1 MADETTKTKKTNTLK
16 SAKPAKSGSGSQVQS
31 LSRALLLLERLADSD
46 MGMSLTEV
54 AGSLGL
60 APSTTHR
67 LLNSL
72 RSHDFVDVDESQGL
86 WSIGVNAFSIGN
98 AYLKKR
104 DFIAQA
110 RPFMKRLV
118 AETGETSNLAI
129 LEKNSVVYVGQVESP
144 QTMRMVVSLG
154 SRSPLHASGVGKA
167 LLSAMPRREA
177 MDIIKKTGMVTFT
190 GHTIT
195 SPSQF
200 EQELNKISLQGYSLD
215 DEEQFEGLRCIA
227 ANIYNEYG
235 EAVAGIS
242 ISGPAVR
249 VKWERIPM
257 LSALVMDAAR
267 EVTKA
272 IGGQVPALLKKT
284 HDG

>member
-1 MADETTKTKKTNTLK
+1 MSEEVISKKNKVT
-16 SAKPAKSGSGSQVQS
+16 KPAGTTQVQS
-31 LSRALLLLERLADSD
+31 LSRALLVLEQLATSD

-72 RSHDFVDVDESQGL
+72 RSHHFVDVDDTQGL
-86 WSIGVNAFSIGN
+86 WSIGVNAFAVGN

-104 DFIAQA
+104 DVIAQS

-129 LEKNSVVYVGQVESP
+129 LEQGRVVYVGQVESP

-154 SRSPLHASGVGKA
+154 SSSPLHASGVGKA
-167 LLSAMPRREA
+167 LLSVVPIKDAMA
-177 MDIIKKTGMVTFT
+177 LIKQTDMVAFT
-190 GHTIT
+190 EHTIT
-195 SPSQF
+195 DAEQF
-200 EQELNKISLQGYSLD
+200 ASELQHIKQQGYSLD

-235 EAVAGIS
+235 EAVAAIS

-249 VKWERIPM
+249 VKRERLAH
-257 LSALVMDAAR
+257 LSRLVMDAAQ
-267 EVTKA
+267 EATDA
-272 IGGQVPALLKKT
+272 IGGKQSAS
-284 HDG
+284 

>member
-1 MADETTKTKKTNTLK
+1 MTEEVTSKKNKATKTAGTT
-16 SAKPAKSGSGSQVQS
+16 QVQS
-31 LSRALLLLERLADSD
+31 LSRALLVLERLATSD

-54 AGSLGL
+54 ASSLGL
-60 APSTTHR
+60 APSTAHR

-72 RSHDFVDVDESQGL
+72 RSHHFVDVDDTQGL
-86 WSIGVNAFSIGN
+86 WSIGVNAFAVGN

-104 DFIAQA
+104 DVIAQS

-129 LEKNSVVYVGQVESP
+129 LEQDRVVYVGQVESP

-154 SRSPLHASGVGKA
+154 SSSPLHASGVGKA
-167 LLSAMPRREA
+167 LLSVVPTGDALA
-177 MDIIKKTGMVTFT
+177 LIKQTDMVAFT
-190 GHTIT
+190 EHTIT
-195 SPSQF
+195 NADQF
-200 EQELNKISLQGYSLD
+200 ATELQHIQQQGYSLD

-235 EAVAGIS
+235 EAVAAIS

-249 VKWERIPM
+249 VKRERLAQ
-257 LSALVMDAAR
+257 LSLLVMDAAQ
-267 EVTKA
+267 EVTEA
-272 IGGQVPALLKKT
+272 IGGKQPASRNAE
-284 HDG
+284 

>member
-1 MADETTKTKKTNTLK
+1 MTEEIKHKKPKTTKSS
-16 SAKPAKSGSGSQVQS
+16 SATQVQS
-31 LSRALLLLERLADSD
+31 LSRALLLLERLAASD

-60 APSTTHR
+60 APSTAHR

-72 RSHDFVDVDESQGL
+72 RSHDFVDVDETQGL
-86 WSIGVNAFSIGN
+86 WSIGVHAFSIGN

-104 DFIAQA
+104 DVIAQS

-129 LEKNSVVYVGQVESP
+129 LEQDRVVYVGQVESP

-154 SRSPLHASGVGKA
+154 SSSPLHASGVGKA
-167 LLSAMPRREA
+167 LLSVIPRSEA
-177 MDIIKKTGMVTFT
+177 MALIGQTEMTAFT
-190 GHTIT
+190 EHTIT
-195 SPSQF
+195 GYEQF
-200 EQELNKISLQGYSLD
+200 EQELGKIHRQGYSLD

-235 EAVAGIS
+235 EAVAAIS

-249 VKWERIPM
+249 VKRERLAQ
-257 LSALVMDAAR
+257 LSILVMDAAR
-267 EVTKA
+267 EVTHA
-272 IGGQVPALLKKT
+272 IGGKAPKA
-284 HDG
+284 

>member
-1 MADETTKTKKTNTLK
+1 MTEVIKHQKAAPKT
-16 SAKPAKSGSGSQVQS
+16 SQVQS
-31 LSRALLLLERLADSD
+31 LSRALLLLECLADSD
-46 MGMSLTEV
+46 IGLSLTEV
-54 AGSLGL
+54 AASLSL

-72 RSHDFVDVDESQGL
+72 RSHEFVDVDEGL
-86 WSIGVNAFSIGN
+86 WSIGVNAFAIGN

-104 DFIAQA
+104 DVVAQS

-129 LEKNSVVYVGQVESP
+129 LEQDRVVYVGQVESP

-154 SRSPLHASGVGKA
+154 SSSPLHASGVGKA
-167 LLSAMPRREA
+167 LLAVLPLPEA
-177 MDIIKKTGMVTFT
+177 MALIQDTDLVAYTPNT
-190 GHTIT
+190 LTEPT
-195 SPSQF
+195 RL
-200 EQELNKISLQGYSLD
+200 EQELQLIKQQGYSLD

-235 EAVAGIS
+235 EAVAAIS

-249 VKWERIPM
+249 VKRERLPQ
-257 LSALVMDAAR
+257 LSELVMAAAG
-267 EVTKA
+267 EVTQAMGGKA
-272 IGGQVPALLKKT
+272 P
-284 HDG
+284 

>member
-1 MADETTKTKKTNTLK
+1 MADGTKTKKTK
-16 SAKPAKSGSGSQVQS
+16 SAAAAGTSQVQS
-31 LSRALLLLERLADSD
+31 LSRALLLLERLAASD
-46 MGMSLTEV
+46 MGMSLTDV

-60 APSTTHR
+60 APSTAHR

-72 RSHDFVDVDESQGL
+72 RSHDFVDVDDTQGL

-118 AETGETSNLAI
+118 AETGETSNLGI
-129 LEKNSVVYVGQVESP
+129 VEQNSVVYVGQVESP

-154 SRSPLHASGVGKA
+154 SRAPLHASGVGKA
-167 LLSAMPRREA
+167 LLSAMPRKDALE
-177 MDIIKKTGMVTFT
+177 IIRKTGMAAFT
-190 GHTIT
+190 AHTLIH
-195 SPSQF
+195 PSQF
-200 EQELNKISLQGYSLD
+200 ELELGKISQQGYSLD

-235 EAVAGIS
+235 EAVAAIS

-267 EVTKA
+267 EVTRA
-272 IGGQVPALLKKT
+272 IGGRAPKASRKPEA
-284 HDG
+284 GS

>member
-1 MADETTKTKKTNTLK
+1 MADETKLKKNKNTKAGGAT
-16 SAKPAKSGSGSQVQS
+16 QVQS
-31 LSRALLLLERLADSD
+31 LSRALLLLERLAASD
-46 MGMSLTEV
+46 MGMSLTDV

-60 APSTTHR
+60 APSTAHR

-72 RSHDFVDVDESQGL
+72 RSHDFVDLDDTQGL

-110 RPFMKRLV
+110 RPHMKRLV

-129 LEKNSVVYVGQVESP
+129 LEQGSVVYVGQVESP

-154 SRSPLHASGVGKA
+154 SRSPVHAAGVGKA
-167 LLSAMPRREA
+167 LLSALPMKEA
-177 MDIIKKTGMVTFT
+177 LELVRNGGMKAYTE
-190 GHTIT
+190 HTIIN
-195 SPSQF
+195 PSQF
-200 EQELNKISLQGYSLD
+200 EQELVKIARQGYSLD

-235 EAVAGIS
+235 EAVAAIS

-249 VKWERIPM
+249 VKWERIPQ

-267 EVTKA
+267 EVTQA
-272 IGGQVPALLKKT
+272 IGGKT
-284 HDG
+284 PKANSRKPETDR

>member
-1 MADETTKTKKTNTLK
+1 MAEEIKNKKPKTTKQS
-16 SAKPAKSGSGSQVQS
+16 SATQVQS
-31 LSRALLLLERLADSD
+31 LSRALLLLERLAASG

-60 APSTTHR
+60 APSTAHR

-72 RSHDFVDVDESQGL
+72 RSHEFVDVDEAQGL

-167 LLSAMPRREA
+167 LLSVMPRKEA
-177 MDIIKKTGMVTFT
+177 LEIIRKTGMASFT
-190 GHTIT
+190 DHTIT
-195 SPSQF
+195 TPSQF
-200 EQELNKISLQGYSLD
+200 EQELNKISQQGYSLD

-235 EAVAGIS
+235 EAVAAIS

-272 IGGQVPALLKKT
+272 IGGRAPETSRQPAA
-284 HDG
+284 GSRRVQG

>member
-1 MADETTKTKKTNTLK
+1 MADEIKNKKPKTTKQS
-16 SAKPAKSGSGSQVQS
+16 SATQVQS
-31 LSRALLLLERLADSD
+31 LSRALLLLERLAASG

-60 APSTTHR
+60 APSTAHR

-72 RSHDFVDVDESQGL
+72 RSHEFVDVDEAQGL

-129 LEKNSVVYVGQVESP
+129 LEKSGVVYVGQVESP

-167 LLSAMPRREA
+167 LLSAMERPSAAGRRKPA
-177 MDIIKKTGMVTFT
+177 GSRKPTAGGWGSSSSTLAIRVAHVPARRRPISRAAATGGT
-190 GHTIT
+190 
-195 SPSQF
+195 
-200 EQELNKISLQGYSLD
+200 
-215 DEEQFEGLRCIA
+215 
-227 ANIYNEYG
+227 
-235 EAVAGIS
+235 
-242 ISGPAVR
+242 PAV
-249 VKWERIPM
+249 
-257 LSALVMDAAR
+257 
-267 EVTKA
+267 
-272 IGGQVPALLKKT
+272 
-284 HDG
+284 